1 MDSLKLYRLTL
12 FKIPGYRYLHF
23 MKTSNFTVFIAFLIF
38 VFTTACSQEKNSDRE
53 IISTRKSVIT
63 TQKNIDFPEL
73 VSLENILSKAKKE
86 NKNCLIYFSG
96 YACVNARKFED
107 QVLNKAEIK
116 QLINENFVC
125 AVAYVD
131 DRQKEPGQTETKG
144 ERYAKLQKEYFNSI
158 GQPMLY
164 ILTPDG
170 KLAVAWS
177 YAAGTDTFKDLLE
190 NSIQK

>member
-1 MDSLKLYRLTL
+1 
-12 FKIPGYRYLHF
+12 
-23 MKTSNFTVFIAFLIF
+23 MKTSNFALFTGLLAS
-38 VFTTACSQEKNSDRE
+38 VFTTACSQEKKSDQE
-53 IISTRKSVIT
+53 IIMNRETAIVSNQSM
-63 TQKNIDFPEL
+63 DFPEL
-73 VSLENILSKAKKE
+73 ISLENTLSKAKKE

-96 YACVNARKFED
+96 YASVNARKFED
-107 QVLNKAEIK
+107 QVLNQAEIK
-116 QLINENFVC
+116 QLISENFVC

-131 DRQKEPGQTETKG
+131 DRLKEPGQTETKG
-144 ERYAKLQKEYFNSI
+144 ERYAKLQKEHFNSI

-177 YAAGTDTFKDLLE
+177 YTDGTDTFKDLLE